1 MVQHDDVL
9 VGMLGIMAVV
19 LDSMMLCCAAYF
31 VEWYAVQHVEFSDM
45 MYSMMMCWSYAEFS
59 GMMYSMM
66 LYFAANFVK
75 RYAVQYV
82 EFSGMWYSMMMCW
95 SACWVSW
102 LLCWTA

>member
-45 MYSMMMCWSYAEFS
+45 MYSMMMCWSAYWIMVVL
-59 GMMYSMM
+59 GSMM
-66 LYFAANFVK
+66 L
-75 RYAVQYV
+75 
-82 EFSGMWYSMMMCW
+82 
-95 SACWVSW
+95 
-102 LLCWTA
+102 